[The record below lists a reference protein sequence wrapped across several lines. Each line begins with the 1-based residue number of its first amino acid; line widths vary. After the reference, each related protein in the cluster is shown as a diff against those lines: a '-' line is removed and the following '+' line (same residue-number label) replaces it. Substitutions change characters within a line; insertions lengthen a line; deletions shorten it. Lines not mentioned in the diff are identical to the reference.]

1 MYGILNNNG
10 DLIARFAAPMTL
22 RSNQP
27 VFVSDSLSLKRTASR
42 RPAQRWEITTNLEP
56 LSHSANEL
64 MVALV
69 DAGHTNPVKVRFPQN
84 YGVHVKDAKVFTAT
98 YTPPASLQEL
108 LELRGRAK
116 ITLRGELP
124 TGSFFQL
131 AGQNKVYMLMED
143 LVARSTTTFSAKVFP
158 PINNVVGAPV
168 GLVTGEDVIAEMVLD
183 TESVIGMVYID
194 GILMDNGTLTLLE
207 VL

>member
-42 RPAQRWEITTNLEP
+42 RPTQRWELSTSLEP

-69 DAGHTNPVKVRFPQN
+69 EAGHTNPVKVRFPQN
-84 YGVHVKDAKVFTAT
+84 YGVHVKGAKVFTAT
-98 YTPPASLQEL
+98 YTPPTGLGEF
-108 LELRGRAK
+108 LELGGRAK
-116 ITLRGELP
+116 ITLRGEMP
-124 TGSFFQL
+124 AGSFFQL

-143 LVARSTTTFSAKVFP
+143 LVAHTTTTFSAKVFP
-158 PINNVVGAPV
+158 PIRGLGSAPAD
-168 GLVTGEDVIAEMVLD
+168 LVTGEDLIVEMILD
-183 TESVIGMVYID
+183 TENVTGMVYTD
-194 GILMDNGTLTLLE
+194 GILMDNGNLTFVEKL
-207 VL
+207 